1 MIFTLEWA
9 IQTGLTAS
17 IATIG
22 SVTATRMTI
31 WLFDGVKKRKGEKPV
46 TECPLQGCLS
56 CKLRQKVYNK
66 YKVLPGQR

>member
-22 SVTATRMTI
+22 SVIATRVTI
-31 WLFDGVKKRKGEKPV
+31 WLFDAGKKKKTEKPV

-56 CKLRQKVYNK
+56 CRLRTSERSKSPNN
-66 YKVLPGQR
+66 

>member
-22 SVTATRMTI
+22 SVIATRMTI

-46 TECPLQGCLS
+46 TECPLQGCLT
-56 CKLRQKVYNK
+56 CRLRTSEKSKSPNN
-66 YKVLPGQR
+66 

>member
-1 MIFTLEWA
+1 MIFTIEWA

-22 SVTATRMTI
+22 SVIATRVTI
-31 WLFDGVKKRKGEKPV
+31 WLFDAGKKRKAGKSV

-56 CKLRQKVYNK
+56 CRLRTSEKSKAPNI
-66 YKVLPGQR
+66 

>member
-22 SVTATRMTI
+22 SVIATRVTI
-31 WLFDGVKKRKGEKPV
+31 WLFDGVKKKKAEKSV

-56 CKLRQKVYNK
+56 CQLRISEKNK
-66 YKVLPGQR
+66 TPHY

>member
-22 SVTATRMTI
+22 SVIATRMTI
-31 WLFDGVKKRKGEKPV
+31 WLFDGVKKRKAEKPV

-56 CKLRQKVYNK
+56 CRLRIREKSKSPNN
-66 YKVLPGQR
+66 